1 MYQQGCQKLTNE
13 LDIVTIL
20 TALRDLKALMKSKT
34 DKEDWS
40 LVKLNKDYVINREQ
54 SFSDEESRSLPKLS
68 KGIFQKPSNE
78 DEGYV
83 QKVVERYENRD
94 LTKTK
99 ANLLQHVMTDDLE
112 ISKNEDS
119 VARASFEN
127 VNRVNTEEVF
137 LNI

>member
-1 MYQQGCQKLTNE
+1 
-13 LDIVTIL
+13 
-20 TALRDLKALMKSKT
+20 MKSKT

-54 SFSDEESRSLPKLS
+54 SFSDEESRGLPKLS

-78 DEGYV
+78 GEGYV